1 MKLQS
6 HRMIKA
12 SRNLQEF
19 LAQEGNWIRIMK
31 LSSTSQ
37 VRRIKYPLPSVPII
51 KLQQLSNSISK
62 FPDKKVLLLL
72 FHGCSGR
79 TTNLGKRTSK
89 HSQHLKTAF
98 PQLRL
103 RSKDRHKPCVFLKD
117 MMACL

>member
-37 VRRIKYPLPSVPII
+37 VRRIKYPLPSVPTI
-51 KLQQLSNSISK
+51 KL
-62 FPDKKVLLLL
+62 
-72 FHGCSGR
+72 H
-79 TTNLGKRTSK
+79 
-89 HSQHLKTAF
+89 
-98 PQLRL
+98 QLRNSPQNSQTKKCYYCSSMGVLEGQQILEREPLSTHSILKL
-103 RSKDRHKPCVFLKD
+103 RFLS
-117 MMACL
+117 